1 MEWSLLLLDFVPL
14 LVFVV
19 LDSLSNV
26 RYAVLGAV
34 LAAALELGYSYFAL
48 GSIDSFSILF
58 ASFVLL
64 FAGLSYKFDNPVFF
78 KFKPAVIGALSGVA
92 FLATSAFFE
101 PLLLTM
107 VDRYID
113 LIPTHQQHKM
123 QEPAMRLILARFNL
137 YLGFA
142 RRSHGLGCLTPEPL
156 GLVRRQRAG
165 ALRGNLAHR
174 VVSPA
179 LTPSTPSPSA
189 TPRFD

>member
-64 FAGLSYKFDNPVFF
+64 FAGLSYKFDNPVLF

-123 QEPAMRLILARFNL
+123 QDPAMRLILARFNL

-142 RRSHGLGCLTPEPL
+142 FPL
-156 GLVRRQRAG
+156 HAAATAWA
-165 ALRGNLAHR
+165 ALRLSRWGWFAVSGPGLYVVILLTALLAR
-174 VVSPA
+174 P
-179 LTPSTPSPSA
+179 
-189 TPRFD
+189 